1 MTFQYVLPCVL
12 ALALAG
18 CGQKE
23 NATVVVEPG
32 AATNFNTTPTP
43 SSPAANSPGTINPA
57 PEVDLVQLTREVRK
71 WIVRNQ
77 RPPKSFED
85 FAATSP
91 VPIPAPPA
99 QKKYSLTKE
108 MRVIL
113 VNR

>member
-1 MTFQYVLPCVL
+1 M
-12 ALALAG
+12 
-18 CGQKE
+18 
-23 NATVVVEPG
+23 G
-32 AATNFNTTPTP
+32 A
-43 SSPAANSPGTINPA
+43 PA

-85 FAATSP
+85 FAAATT
-91 VPIPAPPA
+91 VAIPAPPP
-99 QKKYSLTKE
+99 QKKYALTKE